1 VLQKRARFT
10 LIVSMLSALP
20 FFFSLTLMFVHARM
34 CVCTACLS
42 RLLFSCFMCA
52 GLSTSK
58 AHTSIHHHGCPFRGA
73 NTCMYTVLYFSDAQ
87 VLTLMGTDLVRHKD
101 RWAFGVKE
109 MRDIFV
115 RLENEGYSRETQ
127 QVWMGFE
134 K

>member
-1 VLQKRARFT
+1 
-10 LIVSMLSALP
+10 
-20 FFFSLTLMFVHARM
+20 
-34 CVCTACLS
+34 
-42 RLLFSCFMCA
+42 
-52 GLSTSK
+52 
-58 AHTSIHHHGCPFRGA
+58 
-73 NTCMYTVLYFSDAQ
+73 MYTVLYFSDAQ